1 MRHSILILG
10 GTAESRALAGR
21 LATDPRV
28 VTELSLAGRT
38 RNPAEQP
45 VPVRIGGFGGVDG
58 LVQYLTDRGISTL
71 IDATHPYAAQMS
83 HHAAEAAERAGV
95 PLLSLRRSPWLQQ
108 PGDRWTEVDS
118 VAAAV
123 EAVGKDRR
131 HVFLTLG
138 RQELLPFEAAPQH
151 QYLIRSVDPVEPPLS
166 VPDAHYVTS
175 RGPFVEAD
183 EVRLLGEHGIE
194 VIVAKNSGGPA
205 SYGKIAA
212 ARALGI
218 EVVLIQRPDLPQ
230 VPSAETVEALL
241 ALLEQRLTHGPPASG
256 SALALK

>member
-21 LATDPRV
+21 LAKDPRV

-58 LVQYLTDRGISTL
+58 LVQYLTERGISIL

-83 HHAAEAAERAGV
+83 HHAAEAAERTGV
-95 PLLSLRRSPWLQQ
+95 PLLSLRRSPWIRQL
-108 PGDRWTEVDS
+108 GDRWTEVES

-123 EAVGKDRR
+123 TAVGADPR

-138 RQELLPFEAAPQH
+138 RQELLPFEVAPQH
-151 QYLIRSVDPVEPPLS
+151 DYLIRSVDPVEPPLT
-166 VPDAHYVTS
+166 VPHAHYVTS
-175 RGPFVEAD
+175 RGPFAQAD
-183 EVRLLGEHGIE
+183 EVRLLTEHGVE

-218 EVVLIQRPDLPQ
+218 EVVLIRRPDLPQ
-230 VPSAETVEALL
+230 VSSAETVDDLL
-241 ALLEQRLTHGPPASG
+241 ILLEQRLAHAPPASD
-256 SALALK
+256 SDFSLK